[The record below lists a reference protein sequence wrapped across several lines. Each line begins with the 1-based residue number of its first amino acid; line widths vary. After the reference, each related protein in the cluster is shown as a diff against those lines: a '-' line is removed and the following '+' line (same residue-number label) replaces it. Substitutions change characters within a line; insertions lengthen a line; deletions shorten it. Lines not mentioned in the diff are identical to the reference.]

1 MQSGGC
7 SIRYF
12 ILDGEKGGKVL
23 FTDSTKLSR
32 KQSGDDR
39 AFLGAIEVYSIAS
52 AVQHQGA
59 GRSRGRK
66 KTVEKLG
73 IAHPLGTYISSNQ

>member
-1 MQSGGC
+1 MQSREF
-7 SIRYF
+7 SIECF

-23 FTDSTKLSR
+23 FTDSTKLFR
-32 KQSGDDR
+32 EQSGEDR

-52 AVQHQGA
+52 AARHQD

-66 KTVEKLG
+66 RELRILAMRLRSGPT
-73 IAHPLGTYISSNQ
+73 